1 MLGIKT
7 DRQPQ
12 LDNTSGSVRPRLGV
26 ASDPARPD
34 DRDARPVDRALSSP
48 RDLAVMVAAALIMNI
63 NASTPADRRQSQL
76 PPARRTS
83 STWLMKGLDEF
94 LERAQDRALFDLPP
108 RSEEAS

>member
-1 MLGIKT
+1 
-7 DRQPQ
+7 
-12 LDNTSGSVRPRLGV
+12 
-26 ASDPARPD
+26 
-34 DRDARPVDRALSSP
+34 
-48 RDLAVMVAAALIMNI
+48 MVAAALIMNI
-63 NASTPADRRQSQL
+63 HASNPADRRQSQL